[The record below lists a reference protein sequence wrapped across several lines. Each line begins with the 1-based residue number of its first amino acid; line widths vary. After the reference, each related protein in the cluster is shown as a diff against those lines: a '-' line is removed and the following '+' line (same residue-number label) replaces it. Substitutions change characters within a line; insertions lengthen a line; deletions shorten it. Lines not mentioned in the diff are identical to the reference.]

1 MVACRQRRKELEP
14 LLGIHGGIE
23 LKEASSNGK
32 PALMLR
38 SLLTGLGVCLAVSAG
53 SATAQNAG
61 SAAQFTGLIGL
72 YFDRLERSDMA
83 APLTQVGHGGLTTSY
98 WGVRGREDL
107 GGGTSV
113 IFALESF
120 FQPDTGA
127 MGRNAADPL
136 FSRNAYV
143 GFASRI
149 GTLTIGRQTNP
160 TYAAMGLLSP
170 FGSSVVFS
178 PLVLQTFVAPYGGTI
193 IGDTVWNNAIQYQTP
208 VIGGVTATVIHG
220 LGERAGESGF
230 NNTGLHVRYVRG
242 PLAVAVSAQRNR
254 TAAIAPSTG
263 QKAYLAGATYDF
275 TVVKVFAS
283 AAKTDA
289 DVTAVT
295 ARTYDAGL
303 AIPVA
308 SGAIWLE
315 AARTRRATPAI
326 GEIVRKTASVAYDYP
341 LSKRSDVYAVYSRDA
356 LTNHRAGHTYGV
368 GVRHLF

>member
-1 MVACRQRRKELEP
+1 V
-14 LLGIHGGIE
+14 E
-23 LKEASSNGK
+23 LKTAFSNGK
-32 PALMLR
+32 RAPLQR
-38 SLLTGLGVCLAVSAG
+38 CLLNGLGLWLALSAG
-53 SATAQNAG
+53 TAAAQNIG
-61 SAAQFTGLIGL
+61 SRNVQLVGLIGL
-72 YFDRLERSDMA
+72 YVDRLERSGMA

-107 GGGTSV
+107 GAGNSV

-143 GFASRI
+143 GFAGKS

-193 IGDTVWNNAIQYQTP
+193 IGDTVWNNAVQYQTP
-208 VIGGVTATVIHG
+208 VLGGVTATVIHG
-220 LGERAGESGF
+220 LGERDGDSGF
-230 NNTGLHVRYVRG
+230 SNTGLHVRYVRG
-242 PLAVAVSAQRNR
+242 PLSVAVSAQRNR

-275 TVVKVFAS
+275 RVVKVFAS

-289 DVTAVT
+289 EVTNVT

-308 SGAIWLE
+308 TGAIWLE
-315 AARTRRATPAI
+315 FARTRRATPAI
-326 GEIVRKTASVAYDYP
+326 GETVRKTASVAYDHP

-356 LTNHRAGHTYGV
+356 LTNNRAGHTYGV
-368 GVRHLF
+368 GIRHLF